1 MSLVFVWFFSQ
12 KWTNRDYGSAIM
24 EGWEIAQCTHPSIF
38 GVFFSVLWSFLFCF
52 IKISERS
59 SKGLFFSSLPILLHL
74 TEFLFYQV
82 LIAQLS
88 CNQLHKTATTDCLL
102 QMCSILSSSLSH
114 GVLPGPLPC
123 TLVVLVRVCLVQ
135 PMTKPE

>member
-38 GVFFSVLWSFLFCF
+38 GVFFSVLWSFLFYF

-59 SKGLFFSSLPILLHL
+59 SKRPILKFFSDFVVFNRIP
-74 TEFLFYQV
+74 
-82 LIAQLS
+82 
-88 CNQLHKTATTDCLL
+88 
-102 QMCSILSSSLSH
+102 ILSSSNC
-114 GVLPGPLPC
+114 P
-123 TLVVLVRVCLVQ
+123 T
-135 PMTKPE
+135 